1 MKKASSSSSSTSR
14 SASFCVSAQRS
25 KNPFQTQDIFKENSM
40 MMKMKDSDIRKK
52 LRASKVN
59 SKNDILNVLE
69 TCLKE
74 MYELLQ
80 REKRLHEAKSDDE
93 IVEVTFFFF
102 GFF

>member
-1 MKKASSSSSSTSR
+1 
-14 SASFCVSAQRS
+14 
-25 KNPFQTQDIFKENSM
+25 
-40 MMKMKDSDIRKK
+40 MMKMKDGDIRKK

-93 IVEVTFFFF
+93 IVEVTFFFL
-102 GFF
+102 FFLFL

>member
-1 MKKASSSSSSTSR
+1 
-14 SASFCVSAQRS
+14 
-25 KNPFQTQDIFKENSM
+25 
-40 MMKMKDSDIRKK
+40 MMKDGDIRKK

-80 REKRLHEAKSDDE
+80 CEKRLHEAKSDKE

-102 GFF
+102 GFFLILVDTQHNLTDDGTVRVCKERDV

>member
-1 MKKASSSSSSTSR
+1 
-14 SASFCVSAQRS
+14 
-25 KNPFQTQDIFKENSM
+25 M

-80 REKRLHEAKSDDE
+80 CEKRLHEAKSDKE
-93 IVEVTFFFF
+93 IVEVTFFFSDF
-102 GFF
+102 SNSYLYIDKQNNLTDDGTVRVCEERNV